1 MRGGS
6 TSLTLPTLT
15 HLLKRLLFLTTPIAT
30 KQCAGLHEP
39 RFCRDVG
46 LIRRRSVST
55 ACSPCHLTR
64 RAGFG
69 EPRVTHVWR
78 LRVWHAA
85 LGHQIRMVFLTVA
98 VAIKRLTSHIT
109 YGSGLLESR
118 VDVEF
123 CWFFQGHPRC
133 KHVEH
138 VARMAPETRILH
150 CRVRQGRD
158 GHCLHPVVFVVPTL
172 KPSVS
177 MSNTDCLAPSARAS
191 LVNIQRYP
199 GSPRPFFDF
208 AALSPRRPGEL
219 RPPIVDRR
227 CLRWI
232 FWPGQL
238 PAPVFSAHE
247 NTRMPYPSV
256 GQSYFPRPR
265 DARGR
270 KDTARN
276 CREGYLCSLLD
287 RCWLC

>member
-1 MRGGS
+1 MWNFVGS
-6 TSLTLPTLT
+6 F
-15 HLLKRLLFLTTPIAT
+15 RDTPGAST
-30 KQCAGLHEP
+30 WNTWPEWHRKHGYYTAG
-39 RFCRDVG
+39 CGKVG
-46 LIRRRSVST
+46 T
-55 ACSPCHLTR
+55 AIVCTR
-64 RAGFG
+64 RA
-69 EPRVTHVWR
+69 RR
-78 LRVWHAA
+78 SY
-85 LGHQIRMVFLTVA
+85 TV
-98 VAIKRLTSHIT
+98 
-109 YGSGLLESR
+109 
-118 VDVEF
+118 
-123 CWFFQGHPRC
+123 
-133 KHVEH
+133 
-138 VARMAPETRILH
+138 
-150 CRVRQGRD
+150 
-158 GHCLHPVVFVVPTL
+158 

-238 PAPVFSAHE
+238 PTPVFSAHE
-247 NTRMPYPSV
+247 NTRMSYPSV

-276 CREGYLCSLLD
+276 CREGYLCSVLD